1 MNPVG
6 IGSHFLRGNDKS
18 GGGSGLGAVVAVRR
32 VSFAGGDGAC
42 GDVHRGGGVH
52 ARERYLCRGEVPAV
66 DVRGEVHREA
76 VHGVAEGE
84 RDVLTL
90 TRRDGRG
97 EQQVFVRGCGCVE
110 NGCRRVCDSLRFR
123 VVGGEG
129 DGVGHAQ
136 LVPPEG
142 GRAYGVGAVGE
153 LGGGARGGVQPQHV
167 ARFKVSA
174 AVRADGGTAAEAS
187 GVGSSSDGG
196 PDVHRGTGWFV
207 RLVILTASCE
217 GKRCGQCCR
226 Q

>member
-1 MNPVG
+1 M
-6 IGSHFLRGNDKS
+6 
-18 GGGSGLGAVVAVRR
+18 
-32 VSFAGGDGAC
+32 
-42 GDVHRGGGVH
+42 
-52 ARERYLCRGEVPAV
+52 
-66 DVRGEVHREA
+66 
-76 VHGVAEGE
+76 AEGE

-187 GVGSSSDGG
+187 ASVVPPMEVRMFTAARVGSSGSSFLLH
-196 PDVHRGTGWFV
+196 PARASVAASVAANRV
-207 RLVILTASCE
+207 LVFILFLFLI
-217 GKRCGQCCR
+217 
-226 Q
+226 